1 MSRSR
6 KVRNERGIALIT
18 VLLVALAVS
27 GIALAAAM
35 WTLNATLITKS
46 GDRTATLN
54 DIALAGLEE
63 GRSQLNAN
71 PVVPSTSVTGA
82 AAARVA

>member
-1 MSRSR
+1 MSRSK

-54 DIALAGLEE
+54 DIALAGVSFCRTRRLY
-63 GRSQLNAN
+63 GSALLRSVGQN
-71 PVVPSTSVTGA
+71 
-82 AAARVA
+82 

>member
-1 MSRSR
+1 MSRSK
-6 KVRNERGIALIT
+6 KVRNQRGIALIT

-54 DIALAGLEE
+54 D
-63 GRSQLNAN
+63 
-71 PVVPSTSVTGA
+71 
-82 AAARVA
+82 VAYSGMPGNSGCDSSAPAMRAKIET